1 MLYVVLG
8 APLGAMLRYLVSQKL
23 NGAFPFG
30 TLMINLLGALLLGFV
45 ARLDQSM
52 MLLLGTGFLGAFTT
66 FSTFNVE
73 IVQLFKERRLAAI
86 VYLSLSYIIGPLLF
100 LFAFTFQF

>member
-1 MLYVVLG
+1 MLYVALG
-8 APLGAMLRYLVSQKL
+8 APLGAMLRYFVSQKL

-45 ARLDQSM
+45 ARFDQTM

-73 IVQLFKERRLAAI
+73 VVQLFKERRLAAI
-86 VYLSLSYIIGPLLF
+86 VYLILSYVIGPLLF

>member
-30 TLMINLLGALLLGFV
+30 TLMINLLGALPLGFV

>member
-86 VYLSLSYIIGPLLF
+86 VYLSLSYVIGPLLF